1 MNGSPKLKI
10 LVYPKII
17 HGWISMNVLK
27 MMEEMD
33 QATKGNEVHIK
44 KLHSFLKINVV
55 YEF

>member
-17 HGWISMNVLK
+17 HGWKSMNVLK
-27 MMEEMD
+27 MMEELD

-44 KLHSFLKINVV
+44 NYITF
-55 YEF
+55 